1 MPHRSYSRH
10 AAIGVVVLLA
20 FGALFLSVRPFGNQV
35 ENSRHTRVQGDIQG
49 INTQLKLYQT
59 MNGFYPTTEQGLAA
73 LVSEPDTPPRPT
85 RWYQLYSELPL
96 DPWGNG
102 YVYRSPGTKHPEGFD
117 LFSSGPDHKPDTK
130 DDDWGH

>member
-1 MPHRSYSRH
+1 MSAKPPRSN
-10 AAIGVVVLLA
+10 A
-20 FGALFLSVRPFGNQV
+20 FDEADPALQPLV
-35 ENSRHTRVQGDIQG
+35 EELNIR
-49 INTQLKLYQT
+49 LKD
-59 MNGFYPTTEQGLAA
+59 GFYPTTEQGLAA
-73 LVSEPDTPPRPT
+73 LVSKPDTPPRPT

-102 YVYRSPGTKHPEGFD
+102 YVYRSPGTKHPEGYD